1 MTSSTGQGTQKK
13 KLSTKNEGEENQRRL
28 IALNRRARHEYFIED
43 TFEAGLVLAGWEV
56 KSLRDGRAQVTE
68 AYVVIK
74 NREAFLVGA
83 HFTPLKQA
91 STHVN
96 PEPTRTRKLLL
107 HERQLAQLIGKV
119 ERAGYTIVPLDLHW
133 TRGRAKL
140 QIGLAKG
147 KKQHDKRDDVKQR
160 DWQREKGRLLRARG

>member
-1 MTSSTGQGTQKK
+1 MTTSNGQSSSKK
-13 KLSTKNEGEENQRRL
+13 KTSKPEAADDERRV

-56 KSLRDGRAQVTE
+56 KSLRDGRTQVTE
-68 AYVVIK
+68 AYVVIR

-107 HERQLAQLIGKV
+107 HERQLSQLIGKV

-147 KKQHDKRDDVKQR
+147 KKQHDKRADIKER
-160 DWQREKGRLLRARG
+160 DWEREKGRLMRARG